1 MLRSLSLAL
10 AVVCAPLA
18 AAQSPTTIK
27 PPQAPT
33 KPVVPRDQSAAP
45 KSAPAKPS
53 EDDEIK
59 LSADVAALLSRQP
72 TVLTPAIRARAAS
85 ELAGK
90 PVPLNTILSADM
102 RAVTPRDP
110 VAGGLSLSMRAGY
123 WAASPNGPSII
134 YLSSRQLTPTAAI
147 TLRFVPKSATRYLVV
162 CHVSNPANWDAII
175 DGRITPLNAIDET
188 TGAALIPATAQSA
201 QRAARLVVSR
211 SNAASTS
218 QTEFL
223 QRYELTPIRN

>member
-1 MLRSLSLAL
+1 MLRSLFFLLAL
-10 AVVCAPLA
+10 ACAPLA
-18 AAQSPTTIK
+18 TAQPSTTTK

-33 KPVVPRDQSAAP
+33 KPSVPRVQSAAP

-72 TVLTPAIRARAAS
+72 TVLTPAIRARAAGDLS
-85 ELAGK
+85 GK
-90 PVPLNTILSADM
+90 PVPLNTILSAEM

-110 VAGGLSLSMRAGY
+110 VASGLSLSMRAGY
-123 WAASPNGPSII
+123 WASTATGPSII
-134 YLSSRQLTPTAAI
+134 YLPSRQLMPTAAI
-147 TLRFVPKSATRYLVV
+147 TLRFAAKPETRYLVV

-175 DGRITPLNAIDET
+175 DGRITPLNAVDDT
-188 TGAALIPATAQSA
+188 TGAALVPASGQS
-201 QRAARLVVSR
+201 QRMAKLVVSR
-211 SNAASTS
+211 AAAASTS

-223 QRYELTPIRN
+223 QRCELTPIRN